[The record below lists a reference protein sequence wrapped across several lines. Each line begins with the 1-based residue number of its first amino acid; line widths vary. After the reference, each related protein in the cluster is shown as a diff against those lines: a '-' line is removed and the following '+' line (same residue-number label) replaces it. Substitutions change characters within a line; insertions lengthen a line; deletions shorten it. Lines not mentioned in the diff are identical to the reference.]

1 MDNDNDKNNKL
12 TQDFLIGEAL
22 NKKIKESV
30 EQNQQAYISKFEE
43 ELKKTKEE
51 MGNKLENEIIS
62 IKKQYENQFFKKPN
76 WFWGFVIYGLLF
88 FCAFLIRYVFNK
100 SQENYYKLLDERA
113 KICDIKILNIEKQ
126 LDALKKSTN

>member
-1 MDNDNDKNNKL
+1 MDNENDKNNKIAQEYL
-12 TQDFLIGEAL
+12 VGEAL
-22 NKKIKESV
+22 NQKIKESV
-30 EQNQQAYISKFEE
+30 EQYQQQYKNKFEE
-43 ELKKTKEE
+43 ELEESKKE
-51 MGNKLENEIIS
+51 MENKLESEIIS

-88 FCAFLIRYVFNK
+88 CLCFLIRYVFNK

-126 LDALKKSTN
+126 LDSLKKSTN

>member
-12 TQDFLIGEAL
+12 TQDFLISEAL
-22 NKKIKESV
+22 NKEIEKSV

-51 MGNKLENEIIS
+51 MENKLENEIIS
-62 IKKQYENQFFKKPN
+62 IKKQYENQFFKKPS
-76 WFWGFVIYGLLF
+76 WFWCLIITGLF
-88 FCAFLIRYVFNK
+88 FTCIFLIRYVFDK

-126 LDALKKSTN
+126 LDSLKKSTN